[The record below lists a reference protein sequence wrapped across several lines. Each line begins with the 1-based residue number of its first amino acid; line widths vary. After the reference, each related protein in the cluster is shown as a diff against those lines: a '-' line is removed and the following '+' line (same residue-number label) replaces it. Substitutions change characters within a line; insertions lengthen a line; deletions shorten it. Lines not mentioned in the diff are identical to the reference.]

1 MEELNNE
8 LQPEE
13 IQENVLPESAETP
26 EAPETEPHDK
36 NVKLMSPTMMVVR
49 RFFRSKLSIV
59 GLIMVVGLFLF
70 SFLGPVVY
78 NRWGEIELDR
88 SGKLDYAASNVTFT
102 AENGETYELVQ
113 VAETEKQDNFLSGV
127 SKEHPLGTD
136 QQGYDVLVRLMYGG
150 RISLIV
156 SFLAVFLI
164 TILGVLM
171 GGVAGYFGGW
181 IDNVIMRVCD
191 VLMCLPGVPIL
202 LIISTILDASDID
215 AKYRIYLL
223 MIYLTFISWP
233 GTARL
238 VRGQILSL
246 REQEYMVAAEAMG
259 YSTGRK
265 IFKHSVPNVM
275 PQLIVSM
282 SLSLGSMILYE
293 ATLSYLG
300 LGVQLPYAAWGTM
313 INVISQNPTYISAY
327 PLIWVPAGI
336 CIVIAVLGFNFV
348 GDGLRD
354 ALDPKA
360 RR

>member
-1 MEELNNE
+1 MEENTSKLGG
-8 LQPEE
+8 
-13 IQENVLPESAETP
+13 
-26 EAPETEPHDK
+26 EAVEDTEVPLDK
-36 NVKLMSPTMMVVR
+36 NVRLMSPTMMVVR
-49 RFFRSKLSIV
+49 RFFRSKLSLV
-59 GLIMVVGLFLF
+59 GLAMVIGLFLF
-70 SFLGPVVY
+70 SFVGPLFVADTTAGY
-78 NRWGEIELDR
+78 TDDTKWGEIELDR
-88 SGKLDYAASNVTFT
+88 SGKTEYATSTTTYTV
-102 AENGETYELVQ
+102 NGVEYTIRQ
-113 VAETEKQDNFLSGV
+113 TTEKVLIDNFLAPPSA
-127 SKEHPLGTD
+127 EHILGTD
-136 QQGYDVLVRLMYGG
+136 DQGYDIFVRLMYGG

-164 TILGVLM
+164 TIFGVIL
-171 GGVAGYFGGW
+171 GGVSGYFGGW
-181 IDNVIMRVCD
+181 IDNVIMRLCD

-223 MIYLTFISWP
+223 MTYLTFISWP

-259 YSTGRK
+259 YSTSRK
-265 IFKHSVPNVM
+265 IFKHLVPNVM
-275 PQLIVSM
+275 PQLIVQM

-293 ATLSYLG
+293 ATLSYLN
-300 LGVQLPYAAWGTM
+300 LGVKAPYAAWGTM
-313 INVISQNPTYISAY
+313 INIISTNQDILQNH
-327 PLIWVPAGI
+327 LNVWVPAGV